1 MSRYSKSLWTR
12 RRVLG
17 TTAAALAAPVIA
29 PRRAWAAGNVIK
41 LGWVSPTTGPIAGFG
56 SADEYVLGQLAPVLA
71 AGVDVGGT
79 HYDLQ
84 LIPKDNQSNPNR
96 SAEVASQLILD
107 DEVNLM
113 LSSSSADTVLP
124 VTDQCELN
132 EVPSISGDT
141 PWDAFFFGRGGD
153 PAKGFDWTYHFF
165 WGGQQVVNSYVS
177 LWDQL
182 GTDRKVGLMMSND
195 SDGVAMSNPDI
206 GFAAQLKNN
215 GLEVIDLGLHEP
227 LSDDYSAQIGK
238 LKDAGVDIITGIF
251 LPPDWTT
258 FWVQAAQLGFRPKA
272 ATIAKALL
280 FPSSIEA
287 LGDAGL
293 GHSTEIW
300 WSPAHP
306 YPSAIDG
313 SSSQALADGFEAATG
328 RQWVQPM
335 GFKYALLEVMLDTL
349 RRCADPTDPGAM
361 MEAIKTT
368 DMKTLVGPVNFQTG
382 PVPNVSQTPVVGG
395 QWVKGS
401 KFPYDLKI
409 NENKYAPD
417 IQVQAP
423 FEALKYS

>member
-12 RRVLG
+12 RRLLG
-17 TTAAALAAPVIA
+17 TGAAALAAPVIA
-29 PRRAWAAGNVIK
+29 PRRAWAASNEIRVGF
-41 LGWVSPTTGPIAGFG
+41 VSPVTGPISGFG
-56 SADEYVLGQLAPVLA
+56 AGDDYVFQTLQPIFDQ
-71 AGVDVGGT
+71 GVDINGT
-79 HYDLQ
+79 HYDIR
-84 LIPKDNQSNPNR
+84 LIRKDSQSNPNR
-96 SAEVASQLILD
+96 ATEVASELILD
-107 DEVNLM
+107 DEVHLM
-113 LSSSSADTVLP
+113 LSSSTADTVLP

-132 EVPSISGDT
+132 EVPSLSADT

-165 WGGQQVVNSYVS
+165 WGGAQVVNSYAS
-177 LWDQL
+177 LWDQID
-182 GTDRKVGLMMSND
+182 TNKKVGLMLSND

-206 GFAAQLKNN
+206 GFAAQLRNN
-215 GLEVIDLGLHEP
+215 GLEVVDLGLHEP

-300 WSPAHP
+300 WSPGHP
-306 YPSAIDG
+306 YPSSIDG
-313 SSSQALADGFEAATG
+313 SSSKALADGFGAATG
-328 RQWVQPM
+328 KQWVQPM
-335 GFKYALLEVMLDTL
+335 GFKYALLEVMLDVL
-349 RRCADPTDPGAM
+349 KRCADPEDSGAM
-361 MEAIKTT
+361 MEAIRTT
-368 DMKTLVGPVNFQTG
+368 DMQTLVGPVNYTNG

-395 QWVKGS
+395 QWGKGAG
-401 KFPYDLKI
+401 FPYDLTI

-417 IQVQAP
+417 ITVQGP
-423 FEALKYS
+423 FQPLQYG